1 MWADGLC
8 LQARMESQAECML
21 VIIGATP
28 DGKKEL
34 LGFQVGFR
42 ESAQSWKEHPVSLK
56 GKSLT
61 VAPALATGVERIRST
76 LGSGSRSARCF
87 LAKARERLPATS
99 GARCTACPEGTIGMS
114 TRRLSR

>member
-1 MWADGLC
+1 
-8 LQARMESQAECML
+8 MESQAECML

-76 LGSGSRSARCF
+76 LGFWKSLGQVFPGKGERAFARHQ
-87 LAKARERLPATS
+87 
-99 GARCTACPEGTIGMS
+99 RCTVHSVPRGHNRYVNEEAFSVVGQFEIHS
-114 TRRLSR
+114 